1 MASKRKKNKMA
12 TEHLEHLK
20 QTVQTPSFT
29 NLLPL
34 LIVKGV
40 FNFIRAVPIAIR
52 TYQKAKADELAAEQ
66 AEKERL
72 QRNKGTIICFFFT
85 KTRKSFFFEFGI
97 L

>member
-1 MASKRKKNKMA
+1 MASKRKKNKIA

-34 LIVKGV
+34 LIIKGV
-40 FNFIRAVPIAIR
+40 FNFIHAVPIAIR

-66 AEKERL
+66 AEKDRL
-72 QRNKGTIICFFFT
+72 QRNKGSIILFT
-85 KTRKSFFFEFGI
+85 KTLFFFFI
-97 L
+97 LTSIR